1 MGETFTWGW
10 LNFEVTLKGNHS
22 AMKCPYCVEEIKDE
36 AIICLHCKRDLM
48 FFKPVE
54 QRIYTLEGKVT
65 AITAGMSEITAF
77 LSNIQDVDAKPGEA
91 AVDGAVDKPSYLS
104 FALIVLL
111 HVLLTGGFIAI
122 FSALQVS
129 IRPPFEIYATHLS
142 AEEESDEIK
151 RLQAF
156 DRQIAFQRQY
166 QVYVQRQRIITILL
180 LPALFIIPIAI
191 GLWIGIKWRGRHLKR
206 YLILGL
212 VSGGL
217 EAILFIIFLFLADE
231 ISFDDSPYLLA
242 IVGINV
248 ARCTFGFTGG
258 GLVGDWLEKRR
269 FPKRYKKG
277 FAEQFASNY
286 FERRTGVPAENVL
299 PGSALDTRV
308 KSLASAIT
316 AMAPILALIGT
327 IAASYFGYKATTRA
341 AEEQAK
347 AAIKAAE
354 AKLSPT
360 PTAPK

>member
-1 MGETFTWGW
+1 
-10 LNFEVTLKGNHS
+10 
-22 AMKCPYCVEEIKDE
+22 MKCPYCIEEIKDE

-54 QRIYTLEGKVT
+54 QRIHTLEEKVA
-65 AITAGMSEITAF
+65 AITSEMSEITAF
-77 LSNIQDVDAKPGEA
+77 LSNIQSVEAKPGEA
-91 AVDGAVDKPSYLS
+91 AFDGVVDKPSYLS
-104 FALIVLL
+104 LGLIVLL

-122 FSALQVS
+122 FSALQIS
-129 IRPPFEIYATHLS
+129 IRPPFENYPIPLS

-151 RLQAF
+151 RLE
-156 DRQIAFQRQY
+156 DIRQIAFQRQY
-166 QVYVQRQRIITILL
+166 QVYIQRQRIITILL

-191 GLWIGIKWRGRHLKR
+191 GLWIGIRWRGRHLKR

-217 EAILFIIFLFLADE
+217 EAILFIIFLFLADG

-242 IVGINV
+242 ILGINV
-248 ARCTFGFTGG
+248 ARCTFGFMGG

-277 FAEQFASNY
+277 FAEQFARNY
-286 FERRTGVPAENVL
+286 VERRTGVPAENVL

-347 AAIKAAE
+347 AAIKTAE
-354 AKLSPT
+354 AKFSPT